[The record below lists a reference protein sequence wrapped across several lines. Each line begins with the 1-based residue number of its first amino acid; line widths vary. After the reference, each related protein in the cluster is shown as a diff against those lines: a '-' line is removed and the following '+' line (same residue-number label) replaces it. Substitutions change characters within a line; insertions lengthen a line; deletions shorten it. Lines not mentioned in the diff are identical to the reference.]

1 MQTTI
6 CPLGPSS
13 VSCIASINKFFRDEV
28 LERLRDRRRSARVT
42 TTEPEA
48 PEAKKTTVTVT
59 VDGVTFE
66 AQPGELLIKAAQEQR
81 RSTSRAS
88 AGTSA

>member
-1 MQTTI
+1 M
-6 CPLGPSS
+6 
-13 VSCIASINKFFRDEV
+13 
-28 LERLRDRRRSARVT
+28 T

-48 PEAKKTTVTVT
+48 PEAKKTTATVT

-66 AQPGELLIKAAQEQR
+66 AQPGELLIKAAQDTA
-81 RSTSRAS
+81 STSRAS